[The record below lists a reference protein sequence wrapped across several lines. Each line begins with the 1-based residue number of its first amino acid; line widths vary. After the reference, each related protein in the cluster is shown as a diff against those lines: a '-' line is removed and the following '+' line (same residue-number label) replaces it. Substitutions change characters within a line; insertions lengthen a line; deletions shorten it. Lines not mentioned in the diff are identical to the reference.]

1 MKKLYYA
8 LLAVAG
14 VWAVKTILDR
24 RERERLI
31 GALPRPLPK
40 EFNGEVQ
47 AAVDELKGPLAE
59 I

>member
-1 MKKLYYA
+1 MKKLYFA

-14 VWAVKTILDR
+14 VWAVKTVLDR

-31 GALPRPLPK
+31 GALPRPLPA
-40 EFNGEVQ
+40 EFDGEVQ
-47 AAVDELKGPLAE
+47 DALDELKGPLAE

>member
-14 VWAVKTILDR
+14 IWAVKTVLDR
-24 RERERLI
+24 RERDRRI
-31 GALPRPLPK
+31 GALPRPLPQ
-40 EFNGEVQ
+40 EFNGEVH
-47 AAVDELKGPLAE
+47 AAIDELKGPLAE